1 MVAFPFGGYPT
12 FGQYVEWAV
21 QQGCMVKTDLFL
33 VKGEP
38 YSATRIFHPSGKKW
52 VTDIGTQQEEFL
64 MPTTVARFDRRLGF
78 KSPFFSLDFPD
89 MDPGKRA
96 SPDFSHYLG
105 ASGRRISE
113 SRCAAA

>member
-1 MVAFPFGGYPT
+1 MVAFPFGGSPT

-38 YSATRIFHPSGKKW
+38 YSATRIFRPSGKKW
-52 VTDIGTQQEEFL
+52 VTDIGTQHEEFL

-96 SPDFSHYLG
+96 SCEHLRHSRAVARPALP
-105 ASGRRISE
+105 SGLS
-113 SRCAAA
+113 AG